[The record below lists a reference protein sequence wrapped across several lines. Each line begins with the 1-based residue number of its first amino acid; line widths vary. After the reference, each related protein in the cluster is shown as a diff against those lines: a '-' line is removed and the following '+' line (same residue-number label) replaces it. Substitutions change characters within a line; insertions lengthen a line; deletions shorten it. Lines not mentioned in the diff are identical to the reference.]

1 MPGLVSRVAEL
12 RQQRGV
18 RQQALAAA
26 VGVSRQALSAI
37 EAGRATPSTEVAL
50 RLARALDCR
59 VEELFGLGDDEVVT
73 AELAAGS
80 PVTPRVALAS
90 IGGRWVAHPLGL
102 AADAADGLVAAG
114 ARARRRVRLL
124 APVAALRER
133 LVVAGCAP
141 ALGVLA
147 ARATAERGGPR
158 ITWLERSSADALALL
173 ARGQIHVAGVHL
185 DDGAGNVAAVGRGV
199 PDRALRLFRL
209 ARWSAGLVVA
219 AGNPR
224 RIAGVHDLARAG
236 LRVVRRDPGT
246 GAEAL
251 LTRLAGDAG
260 MAMRAIAAS
269 TRAPSHLAVAQAV
282 ALGAADTGVAIESVA
297 RALGLGFVPLADERF
312 DLVVAAELADDPRLV
327 RLLATLGG
335 RPFRRELESL
345 GGHRATETGDL
356 IAEIAGAA

>member
-1 MPGLVSRVAEL
+1 MSALVSRVAEL
-12 RQQRGV
+12 RQQRGL

-37 EAGRATPSTEVAL
+37 EAGRASPSTELAL

-59 VEELFGLGDDEVVT
+59 VEDLFELDDDSVT
-73 AELAAGS
+73 AEVAAGS

-90 IGGRWVAHPLGL
+90 IDGRWVAHPLGL
-102 AADAADGLVAAG
+102 AADAADGLVAG
-114 ARARRRVRLL
+114 GTRARRRVRLL
-124 APVAALRER
+124 APVAALRDR

-141 ALGVLA
+141 ALGLLA
-147 ARATAERGGPR
+147 ARAAAERGGSR

-173 ARGQIHVAGVHL
+173 ARGQVHVAGVHL
-185 DDGAGNVAAVGRGV
+185 DDGAGNAAAVGRGV

-224 RIAGVHDLARAG
+224 RIAGVRDLTCAGVRVAR
-236 LRVVRRDPGT
+236 REPGT

-251 LTRLAGDAG
+251 LARLAGAAG
-260 MAMRAIAAS
+260 VGPRAIATT
-269 TRAPSHLAVAQAV
+269 TRAGSHLAVAQAV
-282 ALGAADTGVAIESVA
+282 ALGAADAGVAIESVA
-297 RALGLGFVPLADERF
+297 RALGLGFVPLADEGF
-312 DLVVAAELADDPRLV
+312 DLVVAADVAADPRVV
-327 RLLATLGG
+327 RLLATLAG

-345 GGHRATETGDL
+345 GGHRATESGDL
-356 IAEIAGAA
+356 VAEIAGAA